1 MTLDGISVSF
11 LKYELASTI
20 DQAVRC
26 AVDTV
31 LKETA
36 RIVGARLA
44 EARDAAAESRRE
56 NRTLRERLEVSES
69 ELKAVRYYMTAAE
82 KNIKQCLLLNRNRP
96 PSSSAGA
103 EDLQF
108 STEATLE
115 SRESS
120 QNHLKTFRNSSG
132 RSHSAK
138 TVPSVGL
145 CLPTVQ
151 SDWPRSVINRRRMRV
166 NSASFITDTSSRIPV
181 ESDLVQDRTEE
192 HTEDQF
198 YISEEGVIDKGAWSG
213 SSSLTRFSGE
223 SVHKHI
229 ITRSSITRL
238 FLFFS
243 KGVTHGM
250 THDFMFTGI

>member
-1 MTLDGISVSF
+1 MALDGISVSF

-36 RIVGARLA
+36 RIVGARLT

-56 NRTLRERLEVSES
+56 NRTLRDRLEVSES

-96 PSSSAGA
+96 ISSSA
-103 EDLQF
+103 EELQL
-108 STEATLE
+108 SSDTTPEGK
-115 SRESS
+115 ESS
-120 QNHLKTFRNSSG
+120 HLKTFRNSSG
-132 RSHSAK
+132 RSHCAK

-151 SDWPRSVINRRRMRV
+151 SDWPRSVINRRRMRA
-166 NSASFITDTSSRIPV
+166 NSACFINDTSSRAPV
-181 ESDLVQDRTEE
+181 QSEAVQPGTEE
-192 HTEDQF
+192 PLEDHF
-198 YISEEGVIDKGAWSG
+198 YISEEGVMDKGA
-213 SSSLTRFSGE
+213 
-223 SVHKHI
+223 
-229 ITRSSITRL
+229 
-238 FLFFS
+238 
-243 KGVTHGM
+243 
-250 THDFMFTGI
+250 

>member
-36 RIVGARLA
+36 RIVGARLT

-69 ELKAVRYYMTAAE
+69 ELKAVRYYMAAAE

-103 EDLQF
+103 EEMQF
-108 STEATLE
+108 CSELTIE
-115 SRESS
+115 SGDPS
-120 QNHLKTFRNSSG
+120 QNNLKSFRTSPG
-132 RSHSAK
+132 RNHSAK

-151 SDWPRSVINRRRMRV
+151 SDWPRSVINRRRMRA
-166 NSASFITDTSSRIPV
+166 NSACFITDTSSRVPV
-181 ESDLVQDRTEE
+181 ESDPVQDRTEE
-192 HTEDQF
+192 STEDQF
-198 YISEEGVIDKGAWSG
+198 YISEEGVIDKGA
-213 SSSLTRFSGE
+213 
-223 SVHKHI
+223 
-229 ITRSSITRL
+229 
-238 FLFFS
+238 
-243 KGVTHGM
+243 
-250 THDFMFTGI
+250 

>member
-1 MTLDGISVSF
+1 MDGISVSF

-36 RIVGARLA
+36 RIVGARLT

-82 KNIKQCLLLNRNRP
+82 KNIKQCLLLNRNRAP
-96 PSSSAGA
+96 CSNTGA
-103 EDLQF
+103 EELQL
-108 STEATLE
+108 SSEATPDT
-115 SRESS
+115 RESS
-120 QNHLKTFRNSSG
+120 HLKAFKSSSG
-132 RSHSAK
+132 RSHGAK

-151 SDWPRSVINRRRMRV
+151 SDWPRNVINRRRMRA
-166 NSASFITDTSSRIPV
+166 NSACFINDTSSRAPV
-181 ESDLVQDRTEE
+181 ESDSVQARTEE
-192 HTEDQF
+192 PTEDQF
-198 YISEEGVIDKGAWSG
+198 YISEEGVMDKGA
-213 SSSLTRFSGE
+213 
-223 SVHKHI
+223 
-229 ITRSSITRL
+229 
-238 FLFFS
+238 
-243 KGVTHGM
+243 
-250 THDFMFTGI
+250 

>member
-1 MTLDGISVSF
+1 MALDGICVSF

-36 RIVGARLA
+36 RIVGSRLT

-69 ELKAVRYYMTAAE
+69 ELKAVRYYMSAAE

-96 PSSSAGA
+96 ISSST
-103 EDLQF
+103 EELQL
-108 STEATLE
+108 SSETTPEN
-115 SRESS
+115 RESS
-120 QNHLKTFRNSSG
+120 HLKAFRNSSG
-132 RSHSAK
+132 RSHGAK

-151 SDWPRSVINRRRMRV
+151 SDWPRGVINRRRMRV
-166 NSASFITDTSSRIPV
+166 NSACFLNDTSSRTPV
-181 ESDLVQDRTEE
+181 ESDSGQARTEAP
-192 HTEDQF
+192 TEDQF
-198 YISEEGVIDKGAWSG
+198 YTSEEGVIDKGA
-213 SSSLTRFSGE
+213 
-223 SVHKHI
+223 
-229 ITRSSITRL
+229 
-238 FLFFS
+238 
-243 KGVTHGM
+243 
-250 THDFMFTGI
+250 